1 MDIKKIIKAYES
13 NHYQASYFE
22 TAAEA
27 ADYLDRKINQTTVA
41 FGDSET
47 LISLGLYE
55 RLSEHNMVFD
65 PKHTEDFFK
74 TARDGMQAEYFVTS
88 VNGATEDG
96 ILVNLDGTGN
106 RVAGTL
112 YGHKKVYL
120 VFGINKIEPDLE
132 KALWRVRNV
141 AAPKNALRH
150 GFDTPC
156 AINGGDRCYDCNSP
170 DRICNG
176 LMIHY
181 KKMRHEEMEVM
192 IIGEILG
199 L

>member
-1 MDIKKIIKAYES
+1 MDMEKTLEAFRKNNYS
-13 NHYQASYFE
+13 VSYFE
-22 TAAEA
+22 TSEA
-27 ADYLDRKINQTTVA
+27 AAQYLDKEIDNSTVA

-47 LISLGLYE
+47 LISMDLYE
-55 RLSEHNMVFD
+55 RLVKHNKVND
-65 PKHTEDFFK
+65 PKHGEFFK
-74 TARDGMQAEYFVTS
+74 EARDGIRAKYFITS

-96 ILVNLDGTGN
+96 IIVNLDGTGN

-112 YGHKKVYL
+112 FGHEKVYL
-120 VFGINKIEPDLE
+120 VFGVNKIEENLE

-141 AAPKNALRH
+141 AAPKNARRH
-150 GFDTPC
+150 GFKTPC
-156 AINGGDRCYDCNSP
+156 AVKGDKCYDCSSP

-181 KKMRHEEMEVM
+181 KKMRHEDMEVV
-192 IIGEILG
+192 IINEELG